1 MDKEVQEKGDA
12 TMGNQ
17 MSRRGFLAGIAA
29 TGVALTASM
38 GACAPRAQG
47 TEGALESTGDAVACA
62 AGKQEGMAL
71 PATFDFEWFP
81 PIEGEVAYEAEEV
94 TDAAETIDCDMV
106 VCGGGIAG
114 VCAALSGVQN
124 GLNVVLFEK
133 SAEFNGRGA
142 QIGAIGS
149 KLQKEAGAEEI
160 SVEDYVNDA
169 VYSMGNRVSRAVWQR
184 YAERCG
190 EAADWLAESIGD
202 ACGTWS
208 ADSKVTLYNNG
219 VPFWA
224 STVLP
229 AEMAG
234 AIAPAVGEMLR
245 TQGVDVRLSTPVVQ
259 LVKDGD
265 AVVGAIAKSSEGDY
279 IRANASKGVVLAT
292 GGYENNWQMLCQSL
306 EPRDLAVGTWRNP
319 ATTNTGDGHLMGA
332 AVGGQMDDYPHA
344 IMNDPGASVKSHRYC
359 RPLAQG
365 FLRVNDHG
373 KRFCNEGA
381 SQEHVGAS
389 IAIQPKAHCYVI
401 IGGDLEANITEL
413 FTKRN
418 LPFPVPAMVEAITPE
433 VVEAS
438 TLEELADIIGVNK
451 ENFLATIE
459 NYNRFYDQQKDE
471 EFGKDPSCLL
481 AVKEGPF
488 YAIEEQNAALVTV
501 SGLKIDDHAR
511 VLDEFANPID
521 GLYAIGNVSG
531 SMFDSYYPHHCQA
544 NSHGRCVT
552 FGYLVGRQLAGVEA

>member
-1 MDKEVQEKGDA
+1 
-12 TMGNQ
+12 
-17 MSRRGFLAGIAA
+17 MSRRSFFTGAAA
-29 TGVALTASM
+29 TGMALAAASLT
-38 GACAPRAQG
+38 GCAPHAKG
-47 TEGALESTGDAVACA
+47 EAKAAEKAAEVAGAS
-62 AGKQEGMAL
+62 AGNQEGMAL
-71 PATFDFEWFP
+71 PATFDFDWFP
-81 PIEGEVAYEAEEV
+81 PMEGEVAFEEEPV
-94 TDAAETIDCDMV
+94 TEVAETIDCDMV
-106 VCGGGIAG
+106 VCGGGLAG
-114 VCAALSGVQN
+114 VSAALSGVQN
-124 GLNVVLFEK
+124 GLKVVLFEK

-142 QIGAIGS
+142 EIGAIGS

-160 SVEDYVNDA
+160 SIEDYVNDA

-202 ACGTWS
+202 ACGPWS
-208 ADSKVTLYNNG
+208 VDSMVTLYNNG

-234 AIAPAVGEMLR
+234 SIAPAVGELI
-245 TQGVDVRLSTPVVQ
+245 QSLGVDARLSTPVVQ
-259 LVKDGD
+259 LVKEGD
-265 AVVGAIAKSSEGDY
+265 KITGVVAKSENGDH

-292 GGYENNWQMLCQSL
+292 GGYENNWEMLCESL

-319 ATTNTGDGHLMGA
+319 LTTNTGDGHLMGA

-344 IMNDPGASVKSHRYC
+344 IMNDPGASVKSHLYC

-381 SQEHVGAS
+381 SQEHVGAA
-389 IAIQPKAHCYVI
+389 IAIQPKAHCYAI

-433 VVEAS
+433 VIEAA
-438 TLEELADIIGVNK
+438 TLEELADAIGVNK
-451 ENFLATIE
+451 ENFLKTIE

-488 YAIEEQNAALVTV
+488 YAVEEQNAALVTV

-511 VLDEFANPID
+511 VLDQYANPIE

-552 FGYLVGRQLAGVEA
+552 FGYLVGRQLAGIEA